1 MLNRVAAEVFQP
13 GEFIREEL
21 EARGWTQEDLAQ
33 IMGRPLRLVN
43 ELVNAK
49 KQITPETARGL
60 ADAFGTSALYWMN
73 LDSVYRL
80 PNCEPADKRVS
91 RRAHLYDKFPVREMT
106 KRHWIE
112 QSENLEVTERR
123 VLQFF
128 NLKSLDENPVLP
140 HATKATDY
148 DERTPLQLAWLFRAK
163 QLAEAAPVSGSY
175 RPAKLHAAIKKLTE
189 LLISPEEIRQVPA
202 ILAAAGVRFVI
213 VEFLPNSKIDGA
225 AFWLNPDSPA
235 IALAIRFDRINNFWF
250 VLRHEIEHIL
260 NCDGQHIDIELSER
274 LERSEPLP
282 KAEELANEAAAE
294 FCVPESELQ
303 NFIIRVRPLYS
314 EQHILLF
321 AKRIH
326 VHPGLVVGRLQY
338 RKEVPY
344 THFHKHLV
352 RIREII
358 TRTALTDGW
367 GTTPPLH
374 SNGA

>member
-1 MLNRVAAEVFQP
+1 MLNRVPAEVFPP

-60 ADAFGTSALYWMN
+60 AEAFGTDALYWMN
-73 LDSVYRL
+73 LDSAYRL
-80 PNCEPADKRVS
+80 SNAGPVDESVS
-91 RRAHLYDKFPVREMT
+91 RRARLYDKFPVREMT
-106 KRHWIE
+106 KRNWIE
-112 QSENLEVTERR
+112 ASQNLEVTERR

-128 NLKSLDENPVLP
+128 NIESLDENPVLA
-140 HATKATDY
+140 HAAKAADY

-163 QLAEAAPVSGSY
+163 QLGEAAPVTSPY
-175 RPAKLHAAIKKLTE
+175 QRAKLHAAIRKLKE
-189 LLISPEEIRQVPA
+189 LLIAPDEIRQIPS

-213 VEFLPNSKIDGA
+213 VEFLPGSKIDGA
-225 AFWLNPDSPA
+225 AFWLDENKPV

-260 NCDGQHIDIELSER
+260 NGDGQRLDVELSEQ
-274 LERSEPLP
+274 LERNDPLP
-282 KAEELANEAAAE
+282 KEEVLANEAAAD
-294 FCVPESELQ
+294 FCVSEYELQ
-303 NFIIRVRPLYS
+303 NFVVRVRPLYS
-314 EQHILLF
+314 EQRILLF
-321 AKRIH
+321 AKRIN
-326 VHPGLVVGRLQY
+326 VHPGLVVGRLQH

-344 THFHKHLV
+344 THFHKYLV
-352 RIREII
+352 KVREII

-367 GTTPPLH
+367 GMVPPLH
-374 SNGA
+374 ASGA